1 VKKLPGYV
9 SDNLTS
15 YVKVYRNA
23 VPQDLCEKAIDSLN
37 ETEFF
42 QHTFYHPALKQR
54 YTNSNE
60 LSVSHIENKHSIQI
74 DDLVYQTLVKYV
86 TGLDFSWFDS
96 FDGHTKIRFNK
107 YDVNTEMSMHCDRV
121 QEMFD
126 GHIKGI
132 PTLSVLGLLNDNYE
146 GGKFVMF
153 NDTSF
158 DLKQGDIIIFPST
171 FMYPHHVTPITKG
184 TRFSFIS
191 WVW

>member
-1 VKKLPGYV
+1 MLGYV
-9 SDNLTS
+9 SENLTS
-15 YVKVYRNA
+15 YVGIYRNI
-23 VPQDLCEKAIDSLN
+23 VPADLCQKSISSLN
-37 ETEFF
+37 DADFF
-42 QHTFYHPALKQR
+42 QHTFYHPALKKR

-60 LSVSHIENKHSIQI
+60 LSVSHIENKYSSQL
-74 DDLVYQTLVKYV
+74 DNLVYEASVRYV
-86 TGLDFSWFDS
+86 TELGFSWFDS
-96 FDGHTKIRFNK
+96 FDGHTKVRFNK
-107 YDVNTEMSMHCDRV
+107 YDQNTEMSIHCDRV

-126 GHIKGI
+126 GNIKGV

-171 FMYPHHVTPITKG
+171 FMYPHHVTPVTSG
-184 TRFSFIS
+184 TRYSFIS